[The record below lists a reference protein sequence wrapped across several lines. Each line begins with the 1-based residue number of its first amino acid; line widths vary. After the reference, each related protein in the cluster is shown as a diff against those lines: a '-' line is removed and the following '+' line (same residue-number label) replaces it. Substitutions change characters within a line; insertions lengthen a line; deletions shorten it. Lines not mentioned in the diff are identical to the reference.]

1 MFFFPALTVL
11 ISIQRGILVSDK
23 NTKPITM
30 GTTTEFIII
39 VVALIIL
46 INYLDLVG
54 AVAATIA
61 FVAGRLAANI
71 YLMNSTS
78 RSIKYFN

>member
-23 NTKPITM
+23 NTKPITI
-30 GTTTEFIII
+30 GTTTEFLTI

-61 FVAGRLAANI
+61 FVAGRLELI
-71 YLMNSTS
+71 
-78 RSIKYFN
+78 SI